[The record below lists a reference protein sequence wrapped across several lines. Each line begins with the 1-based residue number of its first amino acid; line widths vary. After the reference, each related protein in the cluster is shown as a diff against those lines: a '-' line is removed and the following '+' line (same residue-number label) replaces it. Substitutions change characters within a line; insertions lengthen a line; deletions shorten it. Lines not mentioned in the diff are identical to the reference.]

1 MNVRK
6 SIDYSTL
13 FERIDAVLAAGLPQ
27 METYREIG
35 RLIAERTEKG
45 AAVAVAEHLQ
55 QARPDISGFSARN
68 VRRMREFYIAYQSNP
83 EAMNAAM
90 EIGWTQNVV
99 IIEADLARD
108 ERMWYIRAARQFDW
122 SKLTLTEKIKACAHM
137 QLDLDTGTESC
148 YTDSIETMEEAH
160 DESALCVPRE
170 YLQKPDG
177 RVCDNRGI
185 S

>member
-13 FERIDAVLAAGLPQ
+13 FERIDTVLAAGLPQ

-45 AAVAVAEHLQ
+45 AAVAVAEHSQ

-137 QLDLDTGTESC
+137 HL
-148 YTDSIETMEEAH
+148 
-160 DESALCVPRE
+160 V
-170 YLQKPDG
+170 
-177 RVCDNRGI
+177 
-185 S
+185 

>member
-27 METYREIG
+27 METCCEIG

-68 VRRMREFYIAYQSNP
+68 VRRMREFYIAYQRGRAPGFAGSVEDGKNGDYSMRSIDWEKP
-83 EAMNAAM
+83 LR
-90 EIGWTQNVV
+90 
-99 IIEADLARD
+99 DAR
-108 ERMWYIRAARQFDW
+108 Y
-122 SKLTLTEKIKACAHM
+122 
-137 QLDLDTGTESC
+137 G
-148 YTDSIETMEEAH
+148 
-160 DESALCVPRE
+160 
-170 YLQKPDG
+170 
-177 RVCDNRGI
+177 
-185 S
+185 